1 MIGKLLH
8 GRELPAEILDDERSW
23 QGDHDPY
30 LGGLAHEGRKHREAP
45 PPRGQRF
52 SGPADDGDSYLAEL
66 VHRCPPGT
74 DGT

>member
-30 LGGLAHEGRKHREAP
+30 LGKLAHEGRKHREAP
-45 PPRGQRF
+45 APRGPRL
-52 SGPADDGDSYLAEL
+52 SGPADDGDSYLADL
-66 VHRCPPGT
+66 VHRRPA
-74 DGT
+74 DSD

>member
-45 PPRGQRF
+45 PLRGPRL
-52 SGPADDGDSYLAEL
+52 SGPPDDGDAYLAEL
-66 VHRCPPGT
+66 VHRLPPGR
-74 DGT
+74 D